1 MIDIIGFWKSLS
13 IRTKI
18 TSAFFLT
25 TLLGIFLISLF
36 ANIMSNHILIEK
48 SIVDNLGVLNQF
60 SEKLDSSLNHAN
72 SMTKLAIANNII
84 QSSLAKNPD
93 KMNQSESHAVLVGIN
108 LTLARLVENS
118 DILSGMAIYSMEDN
132 RAFYSRG
139 FQEYT
144 TPDRQERDSILASFE
159 DVKYVSWKDISA
171 DLYRI
176 YDEDINGLR
185 LYRRL
190 FMASHGRLSAII
202 ESVIDEEYIASLYE
216 NIMRS
221 DRGTIIITNAQGMI
235 VSSQDKSQLFSDISD
250 SSLFKVTLE
259 HRGSGKVYKRGG
271 ESFLTVNNYYGPLDW
286 YIISEIPMRGLQ
298 HEIRLITGQIFLA
311 GLFSLVLSLL
321 IANSLSKSLTMPIL
335 SLQNS
340 VSESGH
346 DLSIRAQ
353 VNSDDEIGA
362 LAREYNEMLDKQ
374 QSMMKRLVEEQK
386 MLRKYEL
393 SLLQAQINPHFLY
406 NALESICGLIDLDR
420 KDDAQMLVN
429 ELSRFYRGILSKG
442 SSAITLKEEL
452 KITEHYVNILN
463 VRYSGKIEYTVD
475 IDDSFLARQIV
486 KMTLQPLIE
495 NAVYHGLKNTRSPWK
510 INLNGHLSGD
520 TFILEL
526 SDNGVGLDQA
536 KIPDKTFFGF
546 GTKTTNE
553 RLKLYFGQDSGISLE
568 NNEGGGTLVRI
579 TLPSKKSEGI

>member
-60 SEKLDSSLNHAN
+60 SEKLDSSLTHAN

-93 KMNQSESHAVLVGIN
+93 KMDQSESHAVLMGIN
-108 LTLARLVENS
+108 LTLARLVDNS
-118 DILSGMAIYSMEDN
+118 DILSGMAIYSMEDD

-139 FQEYT
+139 FQKYT
-144 TPDRQERDSILASFE
+144 TPDRQERDSVFASFT
-159 DVKYVSWKDISA
+159 DGKYISWKDISKNI
-171 DLYRI
+171 YRI

-190 FMASHGRLSAII
+190 YMASHGRLSAII

-221 DRGTIIITNAQGMI
+221 DRGTIIISNAEGMI
-235 VSSQDKSQLFSDISD
+235 VSSQDKSRLFSDISD
-250 SSLFKVTLE
+250 SSLFEVTLE
-259 HRGSGKVYKRGG
+259 HQGSGKVYKREG
-271 ESFLTVNNYYGPLDW
+271 ESFLTVNNYYSPLDW
-286 YIISEIPMRGLQ
+286 YIISEIPMRSLQ
-298 HEIRLITGQIFLA
+298 HEIRMITGQIFLA

-321 IANSLSKSLTMPIL
+321 IANSLSKSLTRPIL

-340 VSESGH
+340 ISESGH

-406 NALESICGLIDLDR
+406 NALESVCGLIDLDR

-429 ELSRFYRGILSKG
+429 ELSRFYRGILSEG
-442 SSAITLKEEL
+442 SSAITLKDEL

-475 IDDSFLARQIV
+475 IDDSLLVRQII

-495 NAVYHGLKNTRSPWK
+495 NAVYHGLKNTRPPWK

-526 SDNGVGLDQA
+526 SDNGVGLDKT
-536 KIPDKTFFGF
+536 KIPDKDFFGF

-553 RLKLYFGQDSGISLE
+553 RLKLYFGQDSGITME

-579 TLPSKKSEGI
+579 KLSSLKTEGI